1 MYTNKLCIP
10 TAISTYISS
19 LYITFINISPGIPMI
34 RYLKQNN
41 NPPRGISG
49 SFFCFYEE
57 ILNFM

>member
-1 MYTNKLCIP
+1 MYTNNQCIE
-10 TAISTYISS
+10 TAISTYRYS
-19 LYITFINISPGIPMI
+19 LYITFINISLEIPMI